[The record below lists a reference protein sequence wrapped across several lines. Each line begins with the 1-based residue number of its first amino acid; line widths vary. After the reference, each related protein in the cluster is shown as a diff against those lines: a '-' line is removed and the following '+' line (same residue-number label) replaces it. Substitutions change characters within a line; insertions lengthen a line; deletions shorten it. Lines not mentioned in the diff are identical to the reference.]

1 MRGYRT
7 NPRSPGLLRLA
18 VVACATLAG
27 AGIWAVTTVHGAT
40 PVSPA
45 DKSCAGPSAPGDSDA
60 CTVTV
65 DTTGTGFFPPNTTFV
80 LTLTGPAGATFT
92 DCKANTAVDHLTAA
106 FTATTCTLQVV
117 SVAAPGTVL
126 ATEVIHIAPG
136 TATGAKVAQ
145 TLTFTGFPAFDV
157 PVSGAGATVTAA
169 TATATPK
176 PTPTPKP
183 KGKVKAVVVPGTGG
197 GDGS

>member
-1 MRGYRT
+1 MSLRRQ
-7 NPRSPGLLRLA
+7 GLLPLILITGA
-18 VVACATLAG
+18 ALLG
-27 AGIWAVTTVHGAT
+27 AGIWVTTNVHVSAA
-40 PVSPA
+40 PASPA
-45 DKSCAGPSAPGDSDA
+45 DKTCQGPSAPGQDDA

-65 DTTGTGFFPPNTTFV
+65 STAGTGFFPPNTTFT
-80 LTLTGPAGATFT
+80 LTLTGPAGATFS

-126 ATEVIHIAPG
+126 ATESVHIAPG

-145 TLTFTGFPAFDV
+145 TLAFPGFPAFDV
-157 PVSGAGATVTAA
+157 PVTGPGAVVTAA
-169 TATATPK
+169 SAT

-183 KGKVKAVVVPGTGG
+183 TPKPKTKAKAKTVTLPSTGG
-197 GDGS
+197 AGG